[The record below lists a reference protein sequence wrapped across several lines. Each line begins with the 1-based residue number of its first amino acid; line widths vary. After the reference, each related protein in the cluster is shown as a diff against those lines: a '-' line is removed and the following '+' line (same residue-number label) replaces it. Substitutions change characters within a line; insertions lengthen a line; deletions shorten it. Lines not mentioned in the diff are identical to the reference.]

1 VSSRELILAV
11 LREAGKDGIQT
22 TEIAESV
29 GVDISTVNKRIKAM
43 KREGVP
49 IAYIFRRISEGK
61 REKIRPFHVYGR
73 TKDAPGPPPL
83 TNRERMQRYRKN
95 VKGRSLNSVFNLGLT
110 TRKAIAVV
118 TRGMTTPIAQAFD

>member
-1 VSSRELILAV
+1 MSSRDSILAV

-22 TEIAESV
+22 TEIAQAV
-29 GVDISTVNKRIKAM
+29 GVDISTVNKRIAAM

-49 IAYIFRRISEGK
+49 IAYVFHRIGEGK

-73 TKDAPGPPPL
+73 TKDAPSPPPL

-110 TRKAIAVV
+110 TRKAIAVASRRMAPV
-118 TRGMTTPIAQAFD
+118 NDQVSD

>member
-1 VSSRELILAV
+1 MSSRDSILAV
-11 LREAGKDGIQT
+11 LREAGKAGIQT
-22 TEIAESV
+22 NEIAEAV

-49 IAYIFRRISEGK
+49 IAYVFHRISEGK

-73 TKDAPGPPPL
+73 TVDAPRPPPFTGL
-83 TNRERMQRYRKN
+83 ERMQRYRKN

-110 TRKAIAVV
+110 VRKAIAVAS
-118 TRGMTTPIAQAFD
+118 RRMTPVNDQVSD